1 MHIDNLDRAIYE
13 RFIVPTQR
21 QRTDKA
27 GIEFELPIVNREPAP
42 VDFDAVHQVA
52 EAFTAH
58 FGFTQTARDADGFI
72 YSASDPETADNLS
85 FDCSYNTVEL
95 SFGTASDLHELNRR
109 FAAYYRYLYDGLDRF
124 GHTLTGMGVNP
135 RYAVN
140 RNVPVASERYRM
152 LLHHLSSY
160 PKYEKASLFPFH
172 HHPNF
177 GLFSCASQVQL
188 DVEDKHLP
196 EVLNTFNRLEPLKAL
211 LFANSIWMEDGQT
224 LLCSR
229 DYFWRNSLH
238 GFNPHNVD
246 MFAANFDSV
255 DDIVAYIRS
264 MSLYCVERDGQY
276 INFAPTPL
284 ADYFASDRIKGEVF
298 DGTGYKPIVFQP
310 EAADLKDLRSF
321 KFEDLTF
328 RGTVEF
334 RSVCEQPVGEIFA
347 ASALHVGLMEKL
359 PELTALLAQDRTIYH
374 KGYTA
379 AELRQLFVQKD
390 FPGNIFDRKAVSA
403 LILKILDLAKAGLAQ
418 RGMDE
423 EDFLAP
429 LYPRAERLE
438 SPAVEL
444 LNGLARGAT
453 IEDYIDKFGRLN

>member
-1 MHIDNLDRAIYE
+1 MHIDNLDQAIYD

-21 QRTDKA
+21 PRTEKA
-27 GIEFELPIVNREPAP
+27 GIEFELPIVNRQPLP
-42 VDFDAVHQVA
+42 VDFEAVHRVS
-52 EAFTAH
+52 EDFVTH
-58 FGFTQTARDADGFI
+58 FGFTQILRDADGFI
-72 YSASDPETADNLS
+72 YNATEPETGDNLS

-95 SFGTASDLHELNRR
+95 SFGAASDLHTLNRR
-109 FAAYYRYLYDGLDRF
+109 FSTYYRALYDGFDRF
-124 GHTLTGMGVNP
+124 GHTLTGMGINP

-140 RNVPVASERYRM
+140 RSVPVASERYRM

-160 PKYEKASLFPFH
+160 PKYENRGAVPFH

-238 GFNPHNVD
+238 GFNPHNED
-246 MFAANFDSV
+246 MFAADFDSV

-298 DGTGYKPIVFQP
+298 DGNGYKTIAFTP

-334 RSVCEQPVGEIFA
+334 RSVCEQPVDEIFA
-347 ASALHVGLMEKL
+347 ASVLHVGLMEKL
-359 PELTALLAQDRTIYH
+359 PELTALLAQDRTIFH

-390 FPGNIFDRKAVSA
+390 FPGNIFDRQAVSA
-403 LILKILDLAKAGLAQ
+403 LILKVLDLAKAGLDQ
-418 RGMDE
+418 RGRGE
-423 EDFLAP
+423 AVFLEP
-429 LYPRAERLE
+429 LYPRAEKLE
-438 SPAVEL
+438 SPAVEML
-444 LNGLARGAT
+444 KGLSAGKT
-453 IEDYIDKFGRLN
+453 IEDYIDKFGQMG

>member
-1 MHIDNLDRAIYE
+1 MKKKMIKTIAIFAILVLSINMMGGCVLD
-13 RFIVPTQR
+13 
-21 QRTDKA
+21 K
-27 GIEFELPIVNREPAP
+27 
-42 VDFDAVHQVA
+42 
-52 EAFTAH
+52 
-58 FGFTQTARDADGFI
+58 
-72 YSASDPETADNLS
+72 
-85 FDCSYNTVEL
+85 
-95 SFGTASDLHELNRR
+95 
-109 FAAYYRYLYDGLDRF
+109 
-124 GHTLTGMGVNP
+124 TGMVNP
-135 RYAVN
+135 STNLMSGVT
-140 RNVPVASERYRM
+140 V
-152 LLHHLSSY
+152 
-160 PKYEKASLFPFH
+160 KAELTD
-172 HHPNF
+172 
-177 GLFSCASQVQL
+177 Q
-188 DVEDKHLP
+188 
-196 EVLNTFNRLEPLKAL
+196 EVVGYLVDQDMRKSINTFSAALFNQTLKDAKGENLLVSPISVLYAMSMCTNGADENTRYELLKAL
-211 LFANSIWMEDGQT
+211 IKGNGNEEITCGTRETPGEGDIYDEMQENLNGYLGAYLKAIEGYEKEQEKPSELHIANSIWMEDGQT

-246 MFAANFDSV
+246 MFAADFDSV

-298 DGTGYKPIVFQP
+298 DGAGYKTIAFTP